1 MKCHCRIL
9 FEYLNQESYG
19 ILDDDNEEEPKV
31 FPFCLHWV
39 QHRLGRMEHKNRQ
52 LKAVLIHLVDHPDL
66 LQVVQGDPDV
76 LLQLLNKNVRLNSTK
91 VFSTEFYET

>member
-39 QHRLGRMEHKNRQ
+39 QHWLGRMEHKN
-52 LKAVLIHLVDHPDL
+52 
-66 LQVVQGDPDV
+66 
-76 LLQLLNKNVRLNSTK
+76 
-91 VFSTEFYET
+91 